1 MKTLSNNT
9 FIKKQVLLIGIFAF
23 TLFSTPVLAGWDE
36 GVAAF
41 KKGDYSAAAAEFQI
55 IVRQDP
61 YSFAAHY
68 MLGISYEELHKD
80 QLAMRHLQKAHQ
92 LNSRSVNV
100 KSDLGRM
107 YFKVNDFRRSI
118 EMNREVI
125 RADAHNTEAHKFL
138 ALSLKQVKGKRNAL
152 RAFNDHK

>member
-23 TLFSTPVLAGWDE
+23 SLLSTPVLAGWEE

-55 IVRQDP
+55 IVGENPDS
-61 YSFAAHY
+61 YSGHY
-68 MLGISYEELHKD
+68 MLGLSLEQLHKN
-80 QLAMRHLQKAHQ
+80 QQAVRHLQKAHQ
-92 LNSRSVNV
+92 LNPRSINV
-100 KSDLGRM
+100 KADLGRM

-118 EMNREVI
+118 DMNREVI
-125 RADAHNTEAHKFL
+125 RVDAHNTEAHKFL
-138 ALSLKQVKGKRNAL
+138 ALSLKQVKGKRTAT
-152 RAFNDHK
+152 RASSVRK